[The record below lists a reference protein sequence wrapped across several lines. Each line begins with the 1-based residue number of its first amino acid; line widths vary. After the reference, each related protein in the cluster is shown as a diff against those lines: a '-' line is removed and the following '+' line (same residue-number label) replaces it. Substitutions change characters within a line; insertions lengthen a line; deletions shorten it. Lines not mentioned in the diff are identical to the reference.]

1 MKHPVPHKHSNHA
14 PLNTISLT
22 SLYLFRMF
30 TVSKYDKRHMTTRS
44 VNAGFPCLNV
54 NYTFS
59 SDVSFSRTIKIASKK
74 SCRTSNA
81 ILFRKEFYRE
91 GIGSSLSGWD
101 KYLCGILFLNP
112 SKPTK
117 PCKPTLCAPH
127 LRRRI
132 PAPTCPRGTPPPL
145 HERLF
150 TSFTRICT
158 RSTATKPRFYAL
170 ARYWMRTAVPA
181 LLMNCVLPSTTFLFE
196 VQP

>member
-1 MKHPVPHKHSNHA
+1 MIHPTTHKHSNHA

-22 SLYLFRMF
+22 SLPLFRMF
-30 TVSKYDKRHMTTRS
+30 TIPTISKRHMTTRPVS
-44 VNAGFPCLNV
+44 AGFPCLNV
-54 NYTFS
+54 NYAFN
-59 SDVSFSRTIKIASKK
+59 SDVSLSRTIQSASIEY
-74 SCRTSNA
+74 CRTSYA
-81 ILFRKEFYRE
+81 ALRE
-91 GIGSSLSGWD
+91 YAGCFLLSIGRTC
-101 KYLCGILFLNP
+101 CGIFVF
-112 SKPTK
+112 KPLPK
-117 PCKPTLCAPH
+117 SVKLCKPTLCAPH

-132 PAPTCPRGTPPPL
+132 PTPTCPRGTPPPL

-196 VQP
+196 AQL